1 MGRKK
6 QRVRWNPVDTT
17 TPQQEND
24 EKTAAAMEVMEQD
37 MTSKMETNKDV
48 NSCETVSNPG
58 STHSVTHSHTSSN
71 HSSGYRPSYYRGYSG
86 GPAGGNPSPVA
97 KDRTHYHNGPPPPPP
112 HRRYNSNGDRSQG
125 GSPWVAP
132 LAPRYYLKSYILQY
146 VMLNNFQ
153 KDFIGF
159 SSF

>member
-17 TPQQEND
+17 AKPEPSPQPDD
-24 EKTAAAMEVMEQD
+24 ETTMEVTTHQD
-37 MTSKMETNKDV
+37 QQLDTTKMETLSAKD
-48 NSCETVSNPG
+48 NCETVSNPG

-71 HSSGYRPSYYRGYSG
+71 HSQGGYRPSYYRGYSG
-86 GPAGGNPSPVA
+86 GGPPGSGSNPVA

-132 LAPRYYLKSYILQY
+132 LAPRY
-146 VMLNNFQ
+146 
-153 KDFIGF
+153 
-159 SSF
+159 